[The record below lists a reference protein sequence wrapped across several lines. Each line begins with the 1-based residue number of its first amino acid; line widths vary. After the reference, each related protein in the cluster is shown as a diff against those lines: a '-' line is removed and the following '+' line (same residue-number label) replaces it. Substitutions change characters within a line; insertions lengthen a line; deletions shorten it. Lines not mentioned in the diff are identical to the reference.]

1 MGAARNI
8 NVSLAMSECIT
19 CDVRMYH
26 LRCSSVSLAMFEMF
40 DFVSDPV
47 DFVECDESGCKGQDM
62 ECEVDKEVF
71 VPAMAMLMIFFHNL

>member
-1 MGAARNI
+1 MIFIKKKFG
-8 NVSLAMSECIT
+8 SLVVLE
-19 CDVRMYH
+19 RPGRLMYH
-26 LRCSSVSLAMFEMF
+26 LRCLSVSLAIFEMF
-40 DFVSDPV
+40 DLVFDPV

>member
-1 MGAARNI
+1 
-8 NVSLAMSECIT
+8 
-19 CDVRMYH
+19 
-26 LRCSSVSLAMFEMF
+26 MFEMF
-40 DFVSDPV
+40 DFVFDPV

>member
-1 MGAARNI
+1 MKKLRAARCVGAARNI
-8 NVSLAMSECIT
+8 FN
-19 CDVRMYH
+19 
-26 LRCSSVSLAMFEMF
+26 VSLAMFEMF

-62 ECEVDKEVF
+62 ESEVDKEVF